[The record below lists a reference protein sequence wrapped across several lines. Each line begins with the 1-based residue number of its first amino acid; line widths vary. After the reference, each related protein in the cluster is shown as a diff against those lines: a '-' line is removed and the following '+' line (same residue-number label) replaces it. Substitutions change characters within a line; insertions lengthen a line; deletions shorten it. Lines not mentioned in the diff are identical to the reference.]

1 MKEDYIQSGRVNQ
14 KLETRE
20 KIIESAQYF
29 LKSGHNVNLDEIA
42 NRAGVSRATI
52 YRYYS
57 NVEVLLHEAGLDL
70 SVLPP
75 ETIITDL
82 GEVDIN
88 ETILGI
94 QDYYNDLALDN
105 ETAFRKY
112 LGIAIASNDAKN
124 KRGAR
129 RKKTLGLA
137 FKNLDLPK
145 EDKVKLIDLFTVLMG
160 IEPIIVTK
168 DVCGLNNQQ
177 SKEVLKL
184 GIDLILKALN
194 LPKK

>member
-14 KLETRE
+14 KLETRD

-29 LKSGHNVNLDEIA
+29 LKSGQDVNLDEIA

-57 NVEVLLHEAGLDL
+57 SVEVLLHEAGLDL
-70 SVLPP
+70 TTNPP
-75 ETIITDL
+75 ETILERLKNRDL
-82 GEVDIN
+82 ND
-88 ETILGI
+88 TILGI
-94 QDYYNDLALDN
+94 QDYYNDLALNN

-112 LGIAIASNDAKN
+112 LSIAIASNDSKN

-129 RKKTLGLA
+129 RKKTLELA
-137 FKNLDLPK
+137 FKNSRLSEHDKNDLAN
-145 EDKVKLIDLFTVLMG
+145 LLTVMMG

-168 DVCGLNNQQ
+168 DVCGLNNAQ
-177 SKEVLKL
+177 SKELL
-184 GIDLILKALN
+184 EWGIRLILKGLD
-194 LPKK
+194 LPE